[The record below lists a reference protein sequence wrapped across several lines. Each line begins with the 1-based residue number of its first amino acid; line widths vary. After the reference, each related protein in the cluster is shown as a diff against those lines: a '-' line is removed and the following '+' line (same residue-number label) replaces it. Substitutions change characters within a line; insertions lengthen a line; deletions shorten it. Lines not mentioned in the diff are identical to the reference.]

1 MATDL
6 RLDARN
12 SAAPESVRDDH
23 VTADK
28 SSLTA
33 RRSFVTLFARYDRQ
47 LLGAVGIGVFLF
59 LWWLGTE
66 TSVVNPKFLSP
77 PQDVYDALVT
87 GLSPGGELRDQVG
100 PSLRRGLTG
109 FLVGLGL
116 GLVVGILVGSIR
128 LLDKLIEP
136 VLLFFRSLSILALFP
151 VFLLF
156 FGIGEQSKIAIVS
169 WAAFWP
175 IFVNTTNAVKGVER
189 ILINAAR
196 TLGADRFYI
205 FTRVILPAAVPN
217 IFPGIRLGASYAFT
231 ALVAAEYLGAT
242 EGVGIYIRSSQE
254 AYQIPSMYAGIVI
267 LGVIGV
273 TLNLVLAAAERRL
286 TGWQLGLT
294 SR

>member
-1 MATDL
+1 MTSDVAVAPPVTNPST
-6 RLDARN
+6 LDA
-12 SAAPESVRDDH
+12 VRAKRLRRA
-23 VTADK
+23 VLDK
-28 SSLTA
+28 
-33 RRSFVTLFARYDRQ
+33 YDKY
-47 LLGAVGIGVFLF
+47 LYGALGVGVFLF
-59 LWWLGTE
+59 AWWAGTATE
-66 TSVVNPKFLSP
+66 VLNPKFLAP
-77 PQDVYDALVT
+77 PQVVLDELVT
-87 GLSPGGELRDQVG
+87 GLGPGGALGEQVW

-109 FLVGLGL
+109 FAF
-116 GLVVGILVGSIR
+116 GLVLGVVSGILVGSIR
-128 LLDKLIEP
+128 VLEKSIEP

-156 FGIGEQSKIAIVS
+156 FGIGEESKIAIVT

-189 ILINAAR
+189 ILVNAAK
-196 TLGADRFYI
+196 TLGADRVYI

-217 IFPGIRLGASYAFT
+217 IFPGVRLGASYAFT

-254 AYQIPSMYAGIVI
+254 AYQIPAMYSGIVI
-267 LGVIGV
+267 LGIIGV
-273 TLNLVLAAAERRL
+273 ALNLVLAAAERRI